1 MPKKKSKVTFKPTD
15 HSLLLI
21 EATSSILHL
30 ASIKFEHC
38 YREANQ
44 LADGLT
50 KMAMNSQTRNIYLS
64 AQQLPQ
70 AAK

>member
-1 MPKKKSKVTFKPTD
+1 MPKKKSKITFKPTD

-21 EATSSILHL
+21 EATTDHSLLLIEATSSILRL

-44 LADGLT
+44 LADGR
-50 KMAMNSQTRNIYLS
+50 KDSDELS
-64 AQQLPQ
+64 N
-70 AAK
+70 